1 MKKIFIMLFLFYNIL
16 NIFAQN
22 KPDDY
27 YINLDADQF
36 YLTVNTQEVFLIDV
50 RLFKKYR
57 KSRIEG
63 ALPAANKESLIS
75 LCEKIDSNTPIY
87 LYCDDGD
94 RSSTAAEIL
103 GKELGF
109 NKVYNLKGG
118 LRQWT
123 KRYPLDESKINKE
136 ESIIFDKY

>member
-1 MKKIFIMLFLFYNIL
+1 MKKIFIMLFLFYNIF
-16 NIFAQN
+16 NIYAQN
-22 KPDDY
+22 EQDDY

-36 YLTVNTQEVFLIDV
+36 YLAVNTQEVFLIDV

-57 KSRIEG
+57 KNRIEG

-75 LCEKIDSNTPIY
+75 LCEKTDPHTPVY

-109 NKVYNLKGG
+109 KKVYNLKGG

-123 KRYPLDESKINKE
+123 NRYPLDESKIKKE
-136 ESIIFDKY
+136 EDIIFDKY